1 MAGAAVPQASTDF
14 YFNPIDPSF
23 RANPYPHYPALLAGA
38 PRKFNV
44 FIPTT
49 LVARYDDCLAV
60 LRDHEHFSSRPPA
73 MLQQMRTEF
82 GPFAGATTMLD
93 SDPPV
98 HTRLRRLVSRA
109 FTPRRIKDIEPRIQA
124 IAGELLDRVARDG
137 RFDLM
142 EHLASPLPMIVI
154 AEMLGVP
161 PEEHAQFKAWSN
173 QIIEGGRMAF
183 GGASPAENMKASS
196 QELRAYLAKQIE
208 RRRREPGDDLITA
221 LVQAHDEGGTLAADE
236 LLAFVVLLL
245 LAGNETTTN
254 LIGNGTLAL
263 MRHPDQLQ
271 RLRGDLSLMPAAID
285 EMLRFDSPVQSTVR
299 TCAVAANVGGT
310 DVAAGE
316 LVFVI
321 IAAANHDPQ
330 RFRNPD
336 SFDVARTPND
346 HVAFGE
352 GIHFCLGANL
362 ARLEGA
368 VAISSM
374 LERFPKLRLANPDAP
389 LQYRGSYLLRGLK
402 TLPLSIG

>member
-1 MAGAAVPQASTDF
+1 MAEATAPQASSDF

-23 RANPYPHYPALLAGA
+23 RDNPYPHYPALLSGP

-73 MLQQMRTEF
+73 MLQQLRAEF

-98 HTRLRRLVSRA
+98 HTRLRRLVSRV

-124 IAGELLDRVARDG
+124 IAKELLDRIAREG
-137 RFDLM
+137 NFDLM
-142 EHLASPLPMIVI
+142 DEFAGPLPVIVI

-161 PEEHAQFKAWSN
+161 PEEHAQFKTWSN
-173 QIIEGGRMAF
+173 QIIEGGRGSFRGTAP
-183 GGASPAENMKASS
+183 GEQVKATS
-196 QELRAYLAKQIE
+196 QELRAYLANQIE

-263 MRHPDQLQ
+263 MRHPDQLA

-299 TCAVAANVGGT
+299 TCAIEANVGGT

-321 IAAANHDPQ
+321 LAAANHDPAK
-330 RFRNPD
+330 FEDPD
-336 SFDVARTPND
+336 AFDVARTPND

-368 VAISSM
+368 IAIASM
-374 LERFPKLRLANPDAP
+374 LERFPKLRLAAP
-389 LQYRGSYLLRGLK
+389 EGPLAYRGSYLLRGLK
-402 TLPLSIG
+402 TLSMAVG